1 MRALVIEGGGM
12 RGAYAN
18 GVLARLQQADV
29 SFDAVYGTSA
39 GGALAAW
46 FAAGQADRAARTW
59 DYVNDE
65 RILSYRRWLTR
76 QGPLLDHDGLFEIV
90 YQDERPLDV
99 DAVREAPFPVIV
111 PATEVETGEG
121 VYQDLRDGDV
131 IDWLRAT
138 GRLPLA
144 SGPPVEIDGTAYLDG
159 GLADPIPIEKAIED
173 GADEIVVVLNRPE
186 RKSEAE
192 SWILGAVVGQR
203 FPELFDLVRRHAE
216 IWNDQAAIARD
227 PPPGVETTLIHP
239 EEYLEL
245 ARLSRDQAKIENA
258 IETGREDADEWLV
271 EQGEIQPD
279 QEAPKAAA
287 RDADEVAR

>member
-18 GVLARLQQADV
+18 GVLAGFESAEV

-46 FAAGQADRAARTW
+46 WSAGQAAYAAETW

-99 DAVREAPFPVIV
+99 DAVQAVDFPVV
-111 PATEVETGEG
+111 VTATEVETGEA
-121 VYQDLRDGDV
+121 VYQDLREGDV

-144 SGPPVEIDGTAYLDG
+144 SGPPVEIDATAYLDG
-159 GLADPIPIEKAIED
+159 GLADPIPVEQAIRD

-192 SWILGAVVGQR
+192 SWLLAAVVGQR
-203 FPELFDLVRRHAE
+203 YPELFDLVRRHAE
-216 IWNDQAAIARD
+216 IWNEKAQIARD
-227 PPPGVETTLIHP
+227 PPADVDVTIVQPD
-239 EEYLEL
+239 EYLDL
-245 ARLSRDQAKIENA
+245 ARLSRDEDKIHQALEQ
-258 IETGREDADEWLV
+258 GREDA
-271 EQGEIQPD
+271 
-279 QEAPKAAA
+279 KAFL
-287 RDADEVAR
+287 ADEAEATPAAETSSEASTG